1 MIKYAISLVA
11 RRKLRTILTS
21 LGITIAVILLSL
33 IIFGMQDLRTLLVS
47 AIQTQFKSNEIFI
60 TNSSGPGAFNPPSSE
75 STDVNETTLIT
86 QEVVDDIAKIDGVT
100 DIVPV
105 TVVNNLEIK
114 LDGQDKAYAP
124 AFISGWDLTGDD
136 SYFVDFWGD
145 KSKPTGDNIFVSKFV
160 ADFYNV
166 APEELIGKKVSFV
179 TSKSALFGT
188 VKTKEILDKQ
198 YDYTIKGVFDP
209 GSDRND
215 AIVSLTTSTSIL
227 ADIGGFDSKEEYV
240 SSVGYDLLRVTG
252 EEEKLQAIKTAID
265 EKYNFQ
271 GIFTA
276 DDVLGF
282 LDDIIQAFTIALF
295 AFGAISAVIASIGIT
310 NTMIMS
316 IYEQTKEIG
325 ILKSMGASNGQIL
338 GVFLIQSAIIGLLGG
353 VTGLIIV
360 ILSMQIGNIFI
371 VEQLNQIG
379 FQVETFFNFDLVSTL
394 IVVAISIG
402 IGILA
407 GIYPS
412 LKAAS
417 LNPVKALRSE

>member
-1 MIKYAISLVA
+1 MIKYAISLVT

-60 TNSSGPGAFNPPSSE
+60 TNSSGPGAFNPPSAE

-100 DIVPV
+100 NIIPV
-105 TVVNNLEIK
+105 TIVNNLEIK

-136 SYFVDFWGD
+136 SYFVNFWGD

-160 ADFYNV
+160 ADFYNL

-227 ADIGGFDSKEEYV
+227 SDIGGFDSKEEYL
-240 SSVGYDLLRVTG
+240 SSVGYDLIRVTG

-353 VTGLIIV
+353 VAGLIIV

-379 FQVETFFNFDLVSTL
+379 FQVETFFNFDLISTL
-394 IVVAISIG
+394 IVVVISIV